1 MSGGIADI
9 VGEGRFAVSL
19 NHAVD
24 QLFASGESFVPG
36 DFAPLFALADH
47 RRAKPVVIMIYVP

>member
-9 VGEGRFAVSL
+9 VGESRLAVSL

-47 RRAKPVVIMIYVP
+47 RRTKPVGVVIYVP